1 MPLADMDACCPTQNE
16 ALDEL
21 DRLAPG
27 APLLALGQTVF
38 WDEPMKA
45 GVALAAAARGRR
57 FVAGVHD
64 TDYFGKLAL
73 GRGKRGFK
81 ALPHNDTTT
90 KDLWSAAGEFSV
102 LFGSETVVTREALSA
117 AGARLAKVVRA
128 RPGILDEITEAWGW
142 RGLVSLSENSRIV
155 ADIPLGPIFDELNAT
170 FDWALTSSMDAI
182 AGCEGPGQ
190 AENADRL
197 RTIVC
202 DASDPR
208 EGQTLSAYY
217 RRLLPQMLDLVAG
230 RPVPAET
237 TATTELLRF
246 NTGTAGL
253 PRFELL
259 GLFADPATREAAVSA
274 YNEAVQGT
282 ETYTLDRFGS
292 WAIPFDL
299 VIPGMGRGTIRIAP
313 KAIVVMTPKPQF
325 VSLKKPIIGLHDL
338 AAAIERKFGP
348 DCALVGK
355 AVTLIGMLAREFV
368 FVFHEGA
375 SPYVARSRR
384 LHGLLVPIWDAAMN
398 PILRVRYEPWDA
410 FAVCCA
416 WLQLPEPFRR
426 PFGVEELCAPSFA
439 ARWRQVVAEQAELLD
454 RLAMLRR
461 PLDFIR
467 FLAES
472 YGQSWKRLAEEYE
485 AIHER
490 LERLDHDIKEIKR
503 QKDAVLDEIRVCK
516 SRRVE
521 AERAKGTHWRER
533 IFEKNPDQ
541 ADFAERERLTL
552 QVAAAIDAIADA
564 KHRWRE
570 LQASQDALV
579 ADTEVLEAHDRRRNI
594 ELESELKRISLIR
607 GAIVTTKGLEHAGH
621 RPAAWWFPI
630 VCPDG
635 RWFRE
640 TVRSARYYLEPLR

>member
-1 MPLADMDACCPTQNE
+1 MRVAEMDACCPTQSD

-21 DRLAPG
+21 DLVAPG
-27 APLLALGQTVF
+27 APLLGLGQTVF

-45 GVALAAAARGRR
+45 GVALAAAERGRR
-57 FVAGVHD
+57 FIAGVHD

-81 ALPHNDTTT
+81 ALAHNDTTT
-90 KDLWSAAGEFSV
+90 KDLWSAAGEFSI
-102 LFGSETVVTREALSA
+102 LFGSETVVTREALVA

-128 RPGILDEITEAWGW
+128 RPGLLDEVTEAWGW

-155 ADIPLGPIFDELNAT
+155 ADVPLGPLFDELNAT
-170 FDWALTSSMDAI
+170 FDWALTSSMEAI

-190 AENADRL
+190 EENAERL
-197 RTIVC
+197 RSIVC
-202 DASDPR
+202 DASEPR
-208 EGQTLSAYY
+208 EGQTLSTFY
-217 RRLLPQMLDLVAG
+217 RRLLPPMLDLVAG
-230 RPVPAET
+230 RHVEAET

-246 NTGTAGL
+246 NSGTAGL

-259 GLFADPATREAAVSA
+259 GLFVDPATRETAVKS
-274 YNEAVQGT
+274 YDEAVHGT
-282 ETYTLDRFGS
+282 ETYTLDRFGT

-299 VIPGMGRGTIRIAP
+299 VIPGVGRGTLRLAP
-313 KAIVVMTPKPQF
+313 KAIVVMTPTPQF
-325 VSLKKPIIGLHDL
+325 VSLKRPITSLEEL
-338 AAAIERKFGP
+338 AAAIERKFGTE
-348 DCALVGK
+348 CTVVGK

-375 SPYVARSRR
+375 SPYVSRSRR
-384 LHGLLVPIWDAAMN
+384 LHGLLEPVWPAALN

-410 FAVCCA
+410 LAICCA
-416 WLQLPEPFRR
+416 WLELPEPFRQ

-454 RLAMLRR
+454 QLGRLRR

-467 FLAES
+467 FLADS
-472 YGQSWKRLAEEYE
+472 HGQSWKRLAEEYE
-485 AIHER
+485 AIHGRLER
-490 LERLDHDIKEIKR
+490 LEREIKEIKR
-503 QKDAVLDEIRVCK
+503 QKAGVLDEIRECK
-516 SRRVE
+516 RARVD
-521 AERAKGTHWRER
+521 AEIAKGVHWRER
-533 IFEKNPDQ
+533 IFERNPSE
-541 ADFAERERLTL
+541 ADFEERRRLDER
-552 QVAAAIDAIADA
+552 VREAIHAIDEA
-564 KHRWRE
+564 KRRWHD
-570 LQASQDALV
+570 LQARQDALV
-579 ADTEVLEAHDRRRNI
+579 ADPEVRDAHDRRRNI
-594 ELESELKRISLIR
+594 ELESELKRLSLAR
-607 GAIVTTKGLEHAGH
+607 NAIITTKGLEHAGH

>member
-1 MPLADMDACCPTQNE
+1 MALADMDACPTQNE

-21 DRLAPG
+21 DSLAPG

-64 TDYFGKLAL
+64 TDYFGKLAV

-128 RPGILDEITEAWGW
+128 RPGILDEVTEAWGW

-190 AENADRL
+190 TENAERL

-208 EGQTLSAYY
+208 EGQTLSTYY

-246 NTGTAGL
+246 NTETADL
-253 PRFELL
+253 PRFELA
-259 GLFADPATREAAVSA
+259 GLFADPTTRKAAVTA
-274 YNEAVQGT
+274 YNEAVQGS

-299 VIPGMGRGTIRIAP
+299 VIPGVGRGTIRIAP

-325 VSLKKPIIGLHDL
+325 VTLKKPITGLHDL
-338 AAAIERKFGP
+338 AAAIERKFGS

-384 LHGLLVPIWDAAMN
+384 LHGLLAPIWDAAIN

-454 RLAMLRR
+454 RLAALRR

-490 LERLDHDIKEIKR
+490 LERLDRDIKEIKR
-503 QKDAVLDEIRVCK
+503 QKDAVLDEIRSCK
-516 SRRVE
+516 RRRVE
-521 AERAKGTHWRER
+521 AERVKGAHWRER
-533 IFEKNPDQ
+533 IFEKSPNQD
-541 ADFAERERLTL
+541 DFAERERLTR
-552 QVAAAIDAIADA
+552 QVATAIDAIADA
-564 KHRWRE
+564 KHRWRD

-579 ADTEVLEAHDRRRNI
+579 ADPEVLEAHDRRRNI

>member
-1 MPLADMDACCPTQNE
+1 MPLADMDACCPTQKE

-21 DRLAPG
+21 DRVAPG

-45 GVALAAAARGRR
+45 GVALAAAARGRK

-73 GRGKRGFK
+73 GAGRRGFK

-102 LFGSETVVTREALSA
+102 LFGSETVVTRDALIA
-117 AGARLAKVVRA
+117 AGARLAKVVRS

-170 FDWALTSSMDAI
+170 FDWALTSSMEAI

-190 AENADRL
+190 KENAEQL
-197 RTIVC
+197 RSIVC
-202 DASDPR
+202 DESDPR
-208 EGQTLSAYY
+208 EGQTLSTYY
-217 RRLLPQMLDLVAG
+217 RRLLPRMLDLVAG
-230 RPVPAET
+230 QPVPAET

-246 NTGTAGL
+246 ATTTADQ

-259 GLFADPATREAAVSA
+259 HLFVDPSTRDAAKAA

-299 VIPGMGRGTIRIAP
+299 VIPGIGRGTLRLAP

-325 VSLKKPIIGLHDL
+325 ITLKKPLTELHDL

-348 DCALVGK
+348 NCALVGK

-368 FVFHEGA
+368 FAFHEGA
-375 SPYVARSRR
+375 SPYVSRSRR
-384 LHGLLVPIWDAAMN
+384 LHGLLAPLWNAPLN
-398 PILRVRYEPWDA
+398 PILRIRYEPWDA
-410 FAVCCA
+410 LAVCCA

-426 PFGVEELCAPSFA
+426 PFGVDELCAPSFA
-439 ARWRQVVAEQAELLD
+439 SRWRQVVAEQTELLE
-454 RLAMLRR
+454 RLAGLRR

-467 FLAES
+467 YLAES
-472 YGQSWKRLAEEYE
+472 HGQSWKRLAEEYE
-485 AIHER
+485 TIHGR
-490 LERLDHDIKEIKR
+490 LEILDRDIREIKR
-503 QKDAVLDEIRVCK
+503 QKDAVLAEIRACK
-516 SRRVE
+516 QRRVE
-521 AERAKGTHWRER
+521 AERAKGEHWRSR
-533 IFEKNPDQ
+533 IFEKNPTD
-541 ADFAERERLTL
+541 ADHAERTRLTSL
-552 QVAAAIDAIADA
+552 VEEAIAAIDQA
-564 KHRWRE
+564 KRRWRE
-570 LQASQDALV
+570 LQARQDALV
-579 ADTEVLEAHDRRRNI
+579 ADPEVLEAHDRRRNI
-594 ELESELKRISLIR
+594 ELESELKRLTLIR
-607 GAIVTTKGLEHAGH
+607 NAIITAKGLEHAGH

-640 TVRSARYYLEPLR
+640 TVRRARYYLEPLR